1 MSPEHSTAVNK
12 NDKSTR
18 DGLQAELEA
27 IYNSAPIGLCVFD
40 TELRYLRINER
51 LAEVNGLPASEHIG
65 RTVREIVP
73 DLADQVEAIAKKVL
87 ETGLPVMNVEFIGTS
102 PARPD
107 VRRTLYSNW
116 VPIRDTSGK
125 IVRINVV
132 TEEVTER
139 KQADEELLH
148 SHALIDSV
156 LNNTHMLVAYMD
168 PQFNFRMVNEPYARA
183 DGKNVAFFPGKNH
196 FALYPSAENE
206 AIFQKVVE
214 TGDPVFFYAKPFH
227 YAHSP
232 GRGTSYWDWSL
243 IPTRDADGHVT
254 GVVLTLADVTA
265 RIKTEEALRESES
278 SFRSLFETMTEGFA
292 LHEIFTDEQGRPV
305 DYRFLNVNPAFER
318 LTRLKGSELIGKH
331 VLEVLPDTEQYWI
344 ENFGRVA
351 LTGEPVHF
359 ENYSA
364 SLDRWYEVFA
374 YRPAP
379 RQFAVVFT
387 DISER
392 KKTVERERL
401 EHRETAFAN
410 RVLRAF
416 VEFEGDTLFDQALA
430 VVQEEMA
437 SRHGVFG
444 YIPQPGHLFCPSL
457 SKMLDACEIEGK
469 CIHYPPEKWKGLWAK
484 ALTQKRSLYTNE
496 APPVPPGH
504 PTIHNNLAAPI
515 LFQGEAIGLL
525 NIANK
530 DGGYTDADRDTLDRI
545 SARVA
550 PVLYAWIQR
559 NLRED
564 ERKQAEEERELLLA
578 EVEAEKKKLSSL
590 LASIQDEIWFTDKE
604 KRFTFANPAAR
615 IGFALY
621 PDQVIHVEKLAAS
634 LEVFR
639 SDGSPRPP
647 EEAPPLRA
655 LRGEI
660 VTNQEEIIRVSASGE
675 LRYRQ
680 VSSSPVRDGEGKMIG
695 AVSVVRDITE
705 HKQMEEALC
714 KSRDELEQRVNERTA
729 ELQRANAKLTRVNR
743 RLEELN
749 KELQDFTFVASHD
762 LQEPLRKIQTFGDI
776 LTKKGENFLD
786 EASRDHI
793 KRMQSAAARMKKLLD
808 SLLLYSRVTTKAERA
823 KPTDLERCVREALSD
838 LEVIIEEKNARVEV
852 DDLPRV
858 MGNRVQMVQLFQNL
872 IGNAL
877 KYLRDGEPPHVRIYS
892 RQAGDDKDAYEIRVE
907 DNGIGFEEKYLDRIF
922 LPFQRLHGRS
932 GKYEGVGMGL
942 AICKKI
948 VERHGGEITAKSELG
963 KGSTFIVT
971 LPAGKETR

>member
-12 NDKSTR
+12 NDNSTR

-65 RTVREIVP
+65 RTVREIMP

-196 FALYPSAENE
+196 FALYPNAENE

-214 TGDPVFFYAKPFH
+214 TGDPVFFYAKLFH

-387 DISER
+387 DITER
-392 KKTVERERL
+392 KKTEERERL
-401 EHRETAFAN
+401 EHRETTFAN

-416 VEFEGDTLFDQALA
+416 VEFEGDD
-430 VVQEEMA
+430 VVRSGA
-437 SRHGVFG
+437 GRCPGRDG
-444 YIPQPGHLFCPSL
+444 QPARRLWLH
-457 SKMLDACEIEGK
+457 
-469 CIHYPPEKWKGLWAK
+469 PPAG
-484 ALTQKRSLYTNE
+484 
-496 APPVPPGH
+496 P
-504 PTIHNNLAAPI
+504 PI
-515 LFQGEAIGLL
+515 LPEPVQ
-525 NIANK
+525 
-530 DGGYTDADRDTLDRI
+530 DA
-545 SARVA
+545 
-550 PVLYAWIQR
+550 
-559 NLRED
+559 
-564 ERKQAEEERELLLA
+564 
-578 EVEAEKKKLSSL
+578 
-590 LASIQDEIWFTDKE
+590 
-604 KRFTFANPAAR
+604 
-615 IGFALY
+615 
-621 PDQVIHVEKLAAS
+621 
-634 LEVFR
+634 
-639 SDGSPRPP
+639 
-647 EEAPPLRA
+647 
-655 LRGEI
+655 
-660 VTNQEEIIRVSASGE
+660 
-675 LRYRQ
+675 
-680 VSSSPVRDGEGKMIG
+680 
-695 AVSVVRDITE
+695 
-705 HKQMEEALC
+705 
-714 KSRDELEQRVNERTA
+714 
-729 ELQRANAKLTRVNR
+729 
-743 RLEELN
+743 
-749 KELQDFTFVASHD
+749 
-762 LQEPLRKIQTFGDI
+762 
-776 LTKKGENFLD
+776 
-786 EASRDHI
+786 
-793 KRMQSAAARMKKLLD
+793 
-808 SLLLYSRVTTKAERA
+808 
-823 KPTDLERCVREALSD
+823 
-838 LEVIIEEKNARVEV
+838 
-852 DDLPRV
+852 
-858 MGNRVQMVQLFQNL
+858 
-872 IGNAL
+872 
-877 KYLRDGEPPHVRIYS
+877 
-892 RQAGDDKDAYEIRVE
+892 
-907 DNGIGFEEKYLDRIF
+907 
-922 LPFQRLHGRS
+922 
-932 GKYEGVGMGL
+932 
-942 AICKKI
+942 
-948 VERHGGEITAKSELG
+948 
-963 KGSTFIVT
+963 
-971 LPAGKETR
+971 

>member
-1 MSPEHSTAVNK
+1 
-12 NDKSTR
+12 
-18 DGLQAELEA
+18 
-27 IYNSAPIGLCVFD
+27 
-40 TELRYLRINER
+40 
-51 LAEVNGLPASEHIG
+51 
-65 RTVREIVP
+65 
-73 DLADQVEAIAKKVL
+73 
-87 ETGLPVMNVEFIGTS
+87 
-102 PARPD
+102 
-107 VRRTLYSNW
+107 
-116 VPIRDTSGK
+116 
-125 IVRINVV
+125 
-132 TEEVTER
+132 
-139 KQADEELLH
+139 
-148 SHALIDSV
+148 
-156 LNNTHMLVAYMD
+156 
-168 PQFNFRMVNEPYARA
+168 
-183 DGKNVAFFPGKNH
+183 
-196 FALYPSAENE
+196 
-206 AIFQKVVE
+206 
-214 TGDPVFFYAKPFH
+214 
-227 YAHSP
+227 
-232 GRGTSYWDWSL
+232 
-243 IPTRDADGHVT
+243 
-254 GVVLTLADVTA
+254 
-265 RIKTEEALRESES
+265 
-278 SFRSLFETMTEGFA
+278 
-292 LHEIFTDEQGRPV
+292 
-305 DYRFLNVNPAFER
+305 
-318 LTRLKGSELIGKH
+318 
-331 VLEVLPDTEQYWI
+331 
-344 ENFGRVA
+344 

-364 SLDRWYEVFA
+364 ALDRWYEVFA

-392 KKTVERERL
+392 KKTEERERL

-504 PTIHNNLAAPI
+504 PIIHNNLAAPI
-515 LFQGEAIGLL
+515 LFNGEAIGLL

-545 SARVA
+545 AARIA

-559 NLRED
+559 KLRED
-564 ERKQAEEERELLLA
+564 ERKRPKRNVNCCWPRFKQRKKNCLHCWPASRMKSGLRTKRSVLPLPTQRRE
-578 EVEAEKKKLSSL
+578 
-590 LASIQDEIWFTDKE
+590 
-604 KRFTFANPAAR
+604 
-615 IGFALY
+615 GFALY
-621 PDQVIHVEKLAAS
+621 PDEVIQVEKLAAS

-639 SDGSPRPP
+639 SDGSPRPS

-660 VTNQEEIIRVSASGE
+660 VTNQEEIIRMPAGGE

-680 VSSSPVRDGEGKMIG
+680 VSSSPVRDGEGNIIG

-705 HKQMEEALC
+705 HKHLEEALR

-729 ELQRANAKLTRVNR
+729 ELQRANAKLKRVNR

-749 KELQDFTFVASHD
+749 KELQDFAFVASHD
-762 LQEPLRKIQTFGDI
+762 LQEPLRKIRTFGDI
-776 LTKKGENFLD
+776 LAKKGENFLD

-823 KPTDLERCVREALSD
+823 KADRSRAMRQGGIVRPGDHDRGEER
-838 LEVIIEEKNARVEV
+838 
-852 DDLPRV
+852 PR
-858 MGNRVQMVQLFQNL
+858 GSGRLAERDGDQVQMVQLFQNL

-877 KYLRDGEPPHVRIYS
+877 KYLRDGNRLTCKDLFAAS
-892 RQAGDDKDAYEIRVE
+892 RGRQRRLRDLWKTTASGSKRSISTGFSSLPEAAREKQQIRGGGHGTCDLQE
-907 DNGIGFEEKYLDRIF
+907 DCG
-922 LPFQRLHGRS
+922 
-932 GKYEGVGMGL
+932 
-942 AICKKI
+942 A
-948 VERHGGEITAKSELG
+948 AWW
-963 KGSTFIVT
+963 
-971 LPAGKETR
+971 

>member
-12 NDKSTR
+12 NGKSTR

-27 IYNSAPIGLCVFD
+27 IYNSAPVGLCVFD

-51 LAEVNGLPASEHIG
+51 LAEINGLPASEHIG
-65 RTVREIVP
+65 RTFREIVP
-73 DLADQVEAIAKKVL
+73 DLADQAKAIAKKVL

-139 KQADEELLH
+139 KQADEELHH
-148 SHALIDSV
+148 SYALIDSV

-183 DGKNVAFFPGKNH
+183 DGKDVAFFPGKNH
-196 FALYPSAENE
+196 FTLYPNVENE
-206 AIFQKVVE
+206 AIFRKVVE
-214 TGDPVFFYAKPFH
+214 TGEPVFFYARPFQ
-227 YAHSP
+227 YAHSLK
-232 GRGTSYWDWSL
+232 RGTSYWDWSL

-254 GVVLTLADVTA
+254 GVVLTLADVTS

-318 LTRLKGSELIGKH
+318 LTGLKGSDLIGKH

-344 ENFGRVA
+344 EKFGRVA

-364 SLDRWYEVFA
+364 SLGRWYEVFA

-392 KKTVERERL
+392 KKAEERERH

-416 VEFEGDTLFDQALA
+416 VEFEGDEIFDQALA
-430 VVQEEMA
+430 IVLEEMS

-444 YIPQPGHLFCPSL
+444 YIPEAGHLFCPSL

-504 PTIHNNLAAPI
+504 PIIHNNLAAPI

-530 DGGYTDADRDTLDRI
+530 DDGYTDADRETLDRI

-559 NLRED
+559 KLRED
-564 ERKQAEEERELLLA
+564 ERKAAEEELRR
-578 EVEAEKKKLSSL
+578 S
-590 LASIQDEIWFTDKE
+590 
-604 KRFTFANPAAR
+604 R
-615 IGFALY
+615 
-621 PDQVIHVEKLAAS
+621 DQ
-634 LEVFR
+634 LEV
-639 SDGSPRPP
+639 
-647 EEAPPLRA
+647 
-655 LRGEI
+655 
-660 VTNQEEIIRVSASGE
+660 RV
-675 LRYRQ
+675 Q
-680 VSSSPVRDGEGKMIG
+680 
-695 AVSVVRDITE
+695 
-705 HKQMEEALC
+705 
-714 KSRDELEQRVNERTA
+714 ERTA
-729 ELQRANAKLTRVNR
+729 ELEKANYRLKLYNR
-743 RLEELN
+743 QLEQLN
-749 KELQDFTFVASHD
+749 KELQDFAFVASHD
-762 LQEPLRKIQTFGDI
+762 LQEPLRKVRIFGDM
-776 LTKKGENFLD
+776 LAAGPALD
-786 EASRDHI
+786 EASIDYV
-793 KRMQSAAARMKKLLD
+793 KRMQSAAARMQNLLN
-808 SLLLYSRVTTKAERA
+808 SLLSYSRVTTKA
-823 KPTDLERCVREALSD
+823 KPVMEANLNKSVEIALSN
-838 LEVIIEEKNARVEV
+838 LGIEIEVKNAPIEV
-852 DDLPRV
+852 DDLPTI
-858 MGNRVQMVQLFQNL
+858 MADRVQMIQLFQNL

-877 KYLRDGEPPHVRIYS
+877 KYHRHGQPPNVRVYAEH
-892 RQAGDDKDAYEIRVE
+892 RNANAVEICVE
-907 DNGIGFEEKYLDRIF
+907 DNGIGFDEKYLDKIF

-932 GKYEGVGMGL
+932 SDYEGVGMGL

-948 VERHGGEITAKSELG
+948 VDLHGGQITAKSEVG
-963 KGSTFIVT
+963 KGSTFIMT
-971 LPAGKETR
+971 LPMNKEAR

>member
-12 NDKSTR
+12 NDNSTR

-65 RTVREIVP
+65 RTVREIMP

-559 NLRED
+559 KLRED
-564 ERKQAEEERELLLA
+564 ERKAAEEERELLLA
-578 EVEAEKKKLSSL
+578 EVQAEKEKLSSL
-590 LASIQDEIWFTDKE
+590 LASIQDEVWFTDKE

-621 PDQVIHVEKLAAS
+621 PDEVIQVEKLTAS

-639 SDGSPRPP
+639 SDGSPRPS
-647 EEAPPLRA
+647 EETPPLRA

-660 VTNQEEIIRVSASGE
+660 VTNQEEIIRMPANGE

-680 VSSSPVRDGEGKMIG
+680 VSSSPVRDGEGNIIG

-852 DDLPRV
+852 DDLPSV

-877 KYLRDGEPPHVRIYS
+877 KYLRDGEPPHVRINS
-892 RQAGDDKDAYEIRVE
+892 RQAGDDKDAYDIIVE